1 MPSPRTNGKS
11 PLFYRLILPLIV
23 PALVLAVWQ
32 VLSDKGFFR
41 TSILPSPLAIARTLQ
56 SLLLSGELLGHLKTS
71 LLRVFEGFFIGAA
84 LGTGLGLA
92 MGLSRFLD
100 RALSLVTGLLRPIPT
115 IAWIPVLILW
125 MGIDEG
131 SKVTVIAVGS
141 FWPVFMN
148 VLQGVKGTDPKYLEV
163 AKLLEKNRWVVLT
176 RVVLPSILPSLFTGL
191 RVGLGIAWA
200 SVVGAELIAAS
211 SGIGY
216 MIMYAREVSQPDV
229 MLVGVVTIG
238 LTGLLMDFLVV
249 RLEQRLLKWN
259 PHPEGGRA

>member
-1 MPSPRTNGKS
+1 MPSSGKNGNNS
-11 PLFYRLILPLIV
+11 LFNRLILPLAV
-23 PALVLAVWQ
+23 PALALVFWQ
-32 VLSDKGFFR
+32 VMSDKGFLR
-41 TSILPSPLAIARTLQ
+41 PSILPSPLVIAKTLQ
-56 SLLLSGELLGHLKTS
+56 SMLVSGELLGHLKVS
-71 LLRVFEGFFIGAA
+71 LLRVFEGFGIGAV

-92 MGLSRFLD
+92 MGLSVRLN
-100 RALSLVTGLLRPIPT
+100 RAFSLVTGLLRPIPT

-125 MGIDEG
+125 LGIDEG

-141 FWPVFMN
+141 FWPVFLN
-148 VLQGVKGTDPKYLEV
+148 VLQGVKGTDIKYLEV
-163 AKLLEKNRWVVLT
+163 ARVLEKNRLTVLT
-176 RVVLPSILPSLFTGL
+176 RVVLPSALPSLFTGL

-249 RLEQRLLKWN
+249 KLEQRLLRWN
-259 PHPEGGRA
+259 KAGEEGQV

>member
-1 MPSPRTNGKS
+1 MPSPGNNRKT
-11 PLFYRLILPLIV
+11 PLFNRLVLPLAV
-23 PALVLAVWQ
+23 PALVLLAWQ
-32 VLSDKGFFR
+32 ALSDRGFLR
-41 TSILPSPLAIARTLQ
+41 PSILPSPWAVAQTLE
-56 SLLLSGELLGHLKTS
+56 SLVASGQLLNHLRVS
-71 LLRVFEGFFIGAA
+71 LIRVFEGFGIGAG
-84 LGTGLGLA
+84 LGTLLGLA
-92 MGLSRFLD
+92 MGLSPFLN

-115 IAWIPVLILW
+115 IAWIPILILW

-141 FWPVFMN
+141 FWPVLLN
-148 VLQGVKGTDPKYLEV
+148 VIQGVRGIDPKYLEV
-163 AKLLEKNRWVVLT
+163 ARVLEKGWWEVLG
-176 RVVLPSILPSLFTGL
+176 RVVLPSALPSLFTGL

-229 MLVGVVTIG
+229 MLVGIVSIG

-249 RLEQRLLKWN
+249 QLERRLLKWN
-259 PHPEGGRA
+259 QAGKENQA